1 VHFRG
6 LDLNLLVALDA
17 LLAEANVTAAGRKLH
32 LSQSAMSGTLA
43 RLREHFHDPL
53 LVQVGR
59 RMQPTPYAR
68 QLAGTVRSI
77 LVQIDASLSGQAP
90 FEPRTAQ
97 RRLRIAASDYAID
110 VLLLAVQRFCATAA
124 PGLVFD
130 IVPVAENA
138 VAALNRGEL
147 DLLILPDRYRQSSC
161 PSVPLFADRLV
172 CVAARDNPLRGD
184 MISLRAFKTAEH
196 VLFQPDPGHV
206 IAFDLWLQQN
216 YNFEPAVKLL
226 LPNYASLPHAV
237 AGTNRIATIP
247 ERLARRFAEHL
258 PIRILQ
264 PRFRMP
270 ALNEI
275 MQWHEAH
282 SSDAGLTWVRQLIV
296 DAAASLDAPAEDRR
310 TPGAP

>member
-17 LLAEANVTAAGRKLH
+17 LLGEANVTAAGRKLH
-32 LSQSAMSGTLA
+32 LSQSAMSGALA
-43 RLREHFHDPL
+43 RLREHFRDPL

-97 RRLRIAASDYAID
+97 RRFKIAASDYAID
-110 VLLLAVQRFCATAA
+110 VLLIEVQRVCAVEA
-124 PGLVFD
+124 PGLTLD

-138 VAALNRGEL
+138 VTALNRGEV

-161 PSVPLFADRLV
+161 PSLALFADRLV
-172 CVAARDNPLRGD
+172 CVAARDNPLRGQS
-184 MISLRAFKTAEH
+184 IALRAFKAAEH
-196 VLFQPDPGHV
+196 VLFQPDPGHM

-216 YNFEPAVKLL
+216 YHFEPAVKLV
-226 LPNYASLPHAV
+226 LPSYAALPHAV
-237 AGTNRIATIP
+237 VGTRRIATIP
-247 ERLARRFAEHL
+247 ERLAQRYAEHL
-258 PIRILQ
+258 PIRILL

-275 MQWHEAH
+275 MQWHESH
-282 SSDAGLTWVRQLIV
+282 SADAGLSWLRRILV
-296 DAAASLDAPAEDRR
+296 DAARWLDSAR
-310 TPGAP
+310 G

>member
-17 LLAEANVTAAGRKLH
+17 LLSEANVSAAGRKLH
-32 LSQSAMSGTLA
+32 LSQSAMSGALA
-43 RLREHFHDPL
+43 RLRQHFRDPL

-59 RMQPTPYAR
+59 RMQPTPHAR

-97 RRLRIAASDYAID
+97 RRVRIAASDYAIE
-110 VLLLAVQRFCATAA
+110 VLLIAVQRTCAVAA
-124 PGLVFD
+124 PGLTLDV
-130 IVPVAENA
+130 VPVAENA
-138 VAALNRGEL
+138 VAALSRGEV

-161 PSVPLFADRLV
+161 PSAPLFADRLV
-172 CVAARDNPLRGD
+172 CVAARDHPLGGD
-184 MISLRAFKTAEH
+184 GISLRAFKAAEH
-196 VLFQPDPGHV
+196 VLFQPDPGHM
-206 IAFDLWLQQN
+206 IAFDLWLQEN
-216 YNFEPAVKLL
+216 YHFEPAVKLV
-226 LPNYASLPHAV
+226 LPSYAALPHAV
-237 AGTNRIATIP
+237 VGTRRIATIP
-247 ERLARRFAEHL
+247 ERLARRYAQHL
-258 PIRILQ
+258 PIRILR

-282 SSDAGLTWVRQLIV
+282 SADAGLTWLRALII
-296 DAAASLDAPAEDRR
+296 DAAAAPEERLSGQLDRF
-310 TPGAP
+310 